1 MTGSPPRNFVISASQ
16 RKTMNRK
23 IVETIT
29 LGALA
34 LVVLLNATPPAQAQD
49 AKAPYPSMAPLDQY
63 LMADRTAEIAL
74 ARSAASES
82 ISRDAEVMVL
92 GRHGYETAVKGK
104 NGFVCMVERS
114 WTAGINDPV
123 FWDPTVRGA
132 ICLNPPAARTVLP
145 ITLKKTELILAGRSK
160 AQMSEAIKDA
170 FDKKELPTLESG
182 AMSYMMSRQ
191 ACLGSSA
198 GHWHPHLM
206 FFVPETDAATWGADL
221 PGSPIL
227 TFGYSQDRLT
237 VFMIPVGK
245 WSDGAADAD

>member
-1 MTGSPPRNFVISASQ
+1 
-16 RKTMNRK
+16 MNRK
-23 IVETIT
+23 ITRTIA
-29 LGALA
+29 LGTFA
-34 LVVLLNATPPAQAQD
+34 LVVVLGASGQAPAQE
-49 AKAPYPSMAPLDQY
+49 AKGPYPSMAPVDQY

-74 ARSAASES
+74 ARSAAPES

-92 GRHGYETAVKGK
+92 GRHGYEIAAEGK

-114 WTAGINDPV
+114 WTAGIDDPV

-160 AQMSEAIKDA
+160 AQMSESIKDA
-170 FDKKELPTLESG
+170 FDKKELPGLEAG

-191 ACLGSSA
+191 AYLGSSA

-206 FFVPETDAATWGADL
+206 FFAPQTDAVTWGADL

-227 TFGYSQDRLT
+227 TFGYSQDRMT
-237 VFMIPVGK
+237 VFLIPVAK
-245 WSDGAADAD
+245 WSDGMADAH